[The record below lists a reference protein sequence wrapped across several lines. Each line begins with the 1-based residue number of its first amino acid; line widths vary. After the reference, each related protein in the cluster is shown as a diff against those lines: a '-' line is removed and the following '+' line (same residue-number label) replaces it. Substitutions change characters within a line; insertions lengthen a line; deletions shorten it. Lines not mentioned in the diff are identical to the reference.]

1 MKKVEQ
7 IEGATSLMKYK
18 EEFETVYSLIIAHNM
33 LSMNDSAIV
42 PIESAQIPFVNIRK
56 VKTINVANN

>member
-1 MKKVEQ
+1 
-7 IEGATSLMKYK
+7 MKYK

-42 PIESAQIPFVNIRK
+42 PFKMAQIPSVNIRK
-56 VKTINVANN
+56 VKTINVVNN

>member
-7 IEGATSLMKYK
+7 TEGATSLMKYK

-33 LSMNDSAIV
+33 LSMNDSAIA
-42 PIESAQIPFVNIRK
+42 PIESTQIPSVNIRK
-56 VKTINVANN
+56 VKTINVVNN

>member
-7 IEGATSLMKYK
+7 TEGATSLMKYK
-18 EEFETVYSLIIAHNM
+18 EEFKTVYSLIIAHNM

-42 PIESAQIPFVNIRK
+42 PFKMAQIPSVNIRK
-56 VKTINVANN
+56 VKTINVVNN

>member
-7 IEGATSLMKYK
+7 TEGATSLMKYK

-42 PIESAQIPFVNIRK
+42 LIESAQIPFVNIRK